1 MLLYL
6 IFFIPYFGDWWKI
19 CTVHILSSLAVL
31 DINVHWCLTVSAPVV
46 DLTDDDGKPSSP
58 TMADSREVTF
68 NKLSGKTFP
77 SLVVV
82 ARPHLRIKDLAQG
95 TVSQER
101 AALGE
106 FLMILCMKVTYRLLL
121 RPALFLDFTQHRM
134 VIPYQHF
141 GTTYQAHIKGS
152 STSYFL
158 DCLTLEGG
166 TDRLFW
172 HIIAEL
178 P

>member
-1 MLLYL
+1 MIDEGSPQIISSFQCQHY
-6 IFFIPYFGDWWKI
+6 
-19 CTVHILSSLAVL
+19 ILHYVFY
-31 DINVHWCLTVSAPVV
+31 INVHGHVTVNAPVV

-82 ARPHLRIKDLAQG
+82 ARPNLRIKDMAQG

-106 FLMILCMKVTYRLLL
+106 F
-121 RPALFLDFTQHRM
+121 
-134 VIPYQHF
+134 
-141 GTTYQAHIKGS
+141 S
-152 STSYFL
+152 
-158 DCLTLEGG
+158 
-166 TDRLFW
+166 
-172 HIIAEL
+172 
-178 P
+178 

>member
-1 MLLYL
+1 MNDLHISYPFFKLAFLY
-6 IFFIPYFGDWWKI
+6 
-19 CTVHILSSLAVL
+19 
-31 DINVHWCLTVSAPVV
+31 INFHWCVTVSAPVV

-82 ARPHLRIKDLAQG
+82 ARPNLRIKDMAQG

-106 FLMILCMKVTYRLLL
+106 F
-121 RPALFLDFTQHRM
+121 
-134 VIPYQHF
+134 
-141 GTTYQAHIKGS
+141 
-152 STSYFL
+152 
-158 DCLTLEGG
+158 
-166 TDRLFW
+166 
-172 HIIAEL
+172 
-178 P
+178 

>member
-1 MLLYL
+1 M
-6 IFFIPYFGDWWKI
+6 
-19 CTVHILSSLAVL
+19 
-31 DINVHWCLTVSAPVV
+31 V

-82 ARPHLRIKDLAQG
+82 ARPNLRIKDMAQG

-106 FLMILCMKVTYRLLL
+106 FLMILCMKVTCYRGL
-121 RPALFLDFTQHRM
+121 RCFLILHS
-134 VIPYQHF
+134 I
-141 GTTYQAHIKGS
+141 
-152 STSYFL
+152 
-158 DCLTLEGG
+158 E
-166 TDRLFW
+166 W
-172 HIIAEL
+172 
-178 P
+178 

>member
-1 MLLYL
+1 ML
-6 IFFIPYFGDWWKI
+6 
-19 CTVHILSSLAVL
+19 
-31 DINVHWCLTVSAPVV
+31 WCITVSAPVV

-82 ARPHLRIKDLAQG
+82 ARPHLRIKDMAQG

-106 FLMILCMKVTYRLLL
+106 FLMILCMRVTYLC
-121 RPALFLDFTQHRM
+121 
-134 VIPYQHF
+134 Y
-141 GTTYQAHIKGS
+141 Y
-152 STSYFL
+152 
-158 DCLTLEGG
+158 
-166 TDRLFW
+166 
-172 HIIAEL
+172 
-178 P
+178 